1 MPEELRHRDRPP
13 TEVSI
18 EDLSKGRC
26 WRIASVQ
33 PARLH
38 RDRSAYPQHLRGRRG
53 IYAWYADTDAQSV
66 LQEAGLEVRH
76 GLDGL
81 VYVGMT
87 RKKGRTFR
95 KRLRQHI
102 RGAGDGDL
110 RRKLSWV
117 LYASPDPA
125 GADLDEFMRKH
136 FTVRTLPMRVR
147 PRPGEESISDAELR
161 LIKKAKPCLNRKG
174 LPDDT
179 PNVRLLHQ
187 LRADAEAAGAA
198 GAEDG
203 PTSVWELCQH
213 PILAMQ
219 RVISPTP
226 TSTRG
231 AGDRAERPADDGDGQ
246 ESAPSRPLSP
256 HGRFRRDFWAHC
268 SRRHPGIAPTGWAA
282 SNVRHPV
289 ETTGRRFSLYVAQE
303 GVGVFFPRQRGETS
317 AARAAAVKP
326 TVDWLR
332 AETGTAQMSDNGWS
346 FLELDTRAKRNWDR
360 MADWLDVHRLLYE
373 RALRETDGT
382 RSRKHG

>member
-1 MPEELRHRDRPP
+1 MPEKLFAPNSPNR
-13 TEVSI
+13 VSI
-18 EDLSKGRC
+18 EDLSRGRC

-38 RDRSAYPQHLRGRRG
+38 RDRSAYPQHRRGRRG
-53 IYAWYADTDAQSV
+53 IYAWYADTRAQAV
-66 LQEAGLEVRH
+66 LRGAELDVRP
-76 GLDGL
+76 DGL

-125 GADLDEFMRKH
+125 GADLDEFMREH
-136 FTVRTLPMRVR
+136 FTAVTLPMPVR
-147 PRPGEESISDAELR
+147 PLPGEESISDAELR
-161 LIKKAKPCLNRKG
+161 LIRKEKPCLNRKG
-174 LPDDT
+174 LDT
-179 PNVRLLHQ
+179 PNVRRLHQ
-187 LRADAEAAGAA
+187 LRADAEVAGAS
-198 GAEDG
+198 GAEDE

-213 PILAMQ
+213 PILAVQ

-226 TSTRG
+226 TSTLG
-231 AGDRAERPADDGDGQ
+231 AGDRAERSEDEGDGQ
-246 ESAPSRPLSP
+246 ESAPSRPLSAL
-256 HGRFRRDFWAHC
+256 GRFRRGFWAHC
-268 SRRHPGIAPTGWAA
+268 SRRHPGIAPTGWAD

-332 AETGTAQMSDNGWS
+332 AKTGAAQMSDNGWS
-346 FLELDTRAKRNWDR
+346 FLELDSRAKRNWDR

-373 RALRETDGT
+373 RALRETADT
-382 RSRKHG
+382 VSRKHR

>member
-1 MPEELRHRDRPP
+1 MLEKLRHRRRPAI
-13 TEVSI
+13 SI

-33 PARLH
+33 PARLL
-38 RDRSAYPQHLRGRRG
+38 PKRGLVRRG
-53 IYAWYADTDAQSV
+53 IYAWYADSRAQAVLRGTD
-66 LQEAGLEVRH
+66 LDVRP
-76 GLDGL
+76 DGL
-81 VYVGMT
+81 VYIGMT
-87 RKKGRTFR
+87 KRTGRSFR

-102 RGAGDGDL
+102 QRGAGDGDL

-125 GADLDEFMRKH
+125 GADVDEFMRDH
-136 FTVRTLPMRVR
+136 FTAVTIPMRVR

-161 LIKKAKPCLNRKG
+161 LIGDAKPCLNRKG
-174 LPDDT
+174 LPADT

-198 GAEDG
+198 GTEEEEPMG
-203 PTSVWELCQH
+203 VLGLFQH
-213 PILAMQ
+213 PMLAVQ

-226 TSTRG
+226 TSTLG
-231 AGDRAERPADDGDGQ
+231 AGDRAERSEDDGDEQ

-256 HGRFRRDFWAHC
+256 HGRFRRDFWAYC
-268 SRRHPGIAPTGWAA
+268 SRRHPGIAPPGWAA

-303 GVGVFFPRQRGETS
+303 GVGVFFPRQRGETF

-332 AETGTAQMSDNGWS
+332 AKTGAAQMSDNGWS
-346 FLELDTRAKRNWDR
+346 FLELDSRAKRNWDR

-373 RALRETDGT
+373 RALRETADT
-382 RSRKHG
+382 VSRKHR